1 MMYNSIMPT
10 TLLNL
15 LWISSL
21 EKSLE
26 ATIAISQARTK
37 LEIVSEQILKSTA
50 KITLCQKKNKE
61 VVTFENPIPLKSDF
75 QDKKYF
81 EQPLDSFY
89 SKRFLVRV
97 DYKSIKEILQKDVKS
112 IAPKYSFAGWQA
124 ILNGL
129 NSRLSL

>member
-1 MMYNSIMPT
+1 MPT

-21 EKSLE
+21 EKSLQ

-81 EQPLDSFY
+81 EKLWIHFILKD
-89 SKRFLVRV
+89 FL
-97 DYKSIKEILQKDVKS
+97 
-112 IAPKYSFAGWQA
+112 
-124 ILNGL
+124 
-129 NSRLSL
+129 